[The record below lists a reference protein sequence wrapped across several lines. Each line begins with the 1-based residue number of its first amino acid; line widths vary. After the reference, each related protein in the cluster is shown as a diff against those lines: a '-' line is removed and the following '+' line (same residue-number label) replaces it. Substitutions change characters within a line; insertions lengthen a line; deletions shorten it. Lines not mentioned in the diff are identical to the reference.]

1 MLTPPDLANDSI
13 IACMRANYDLR
24 ISQVAFLP
32 IGADVNSAV
41 YRVTADDGT
50 PYFLKLRRGNFD
62 ELAVAVPAWLHGQG
76 IQRVMA
82 PIATTTQQLWVHAH
96 GFYWMLYPF
105 FEGKNGYEVALS
117 RAQWIALG
125 ESMRAVHS
133 TILPA
138 GLEARMRREDYA
150 PRWRRMVQ
158 AFHQEVEHRAY
169 DDPIAARFA
178 AFWQTQREGI
188 QRMVDRA
195 AELAHALEHR
205 AVDLVVCHSDLH
217 AANVMLGADDALTIV
232 DWDEIILA
240 PKERDLM
247 FVGGGLF
254 GDWNQALEAAWFYQG
269 YGKTEIDPFALAY
282 FRYERIVWD
291 IAAYAEQ
298 IFGMQGSVEDREEGL
313 RQLMDQFLPNHV
325 IDIAHRTYR
334 QIPKPPAAASAR

>member
-1 MLTPPDLANDSI
+1 MLTPPDLSDDSI
-13 IACMRANYDLR
+13 IACLRDNYGLR
-24 ISQVAFLP
+24 ISDVTFLP

-41 YRVTADDGT
+41 YQVTTDDGT

-62 ELAVAVPAWLHGQG
+62 ELAVAVPAFLHAQG
-76 IQRVMA
+76 IRRVMA
-82 PIATTTQQLWVHAH
+82 PIATTTRQLWTPAQ
-96 GFYWMLYPF
+96 GFYWMLYPY

-117 RAQWIALG
+117 PMQWSALG
-125 ESMRAVHS
+125 ETMRAIH
-133 TILPA
+133 TTKLPGEVA
-138 GLEARMRREDYA
+138 ARMRREDYA
-150 PRWRRMVQ
+150 PRWRIMVQ
-158 AFHQEVEHRAY
+158 AYDQEVAHRAY

-178 AFWQTQREGI
+178 AFWQTQREEI
-188 QRMVDRA
+188 RRMVDRA
-195 AELAHALEHR
+195 AELAQALEHR

-217 AANVMLGADDALTIV
+217 AANVLLGADGALAIV

-254 GDWNQALEAAWFYQG
+254 GDWHQAQETAWFYEG
-269 YGKTEIDPFALAY
+269 YGETEIDPVALAY

-298 IFGMQGSVEDREEGL
+298 IFGMQGSEEDREEGL
-313 RQLMDQFLPNHV
+313 RQLMAQFLPNKV

-334 QIPKPPAAASAR
+334 ALP